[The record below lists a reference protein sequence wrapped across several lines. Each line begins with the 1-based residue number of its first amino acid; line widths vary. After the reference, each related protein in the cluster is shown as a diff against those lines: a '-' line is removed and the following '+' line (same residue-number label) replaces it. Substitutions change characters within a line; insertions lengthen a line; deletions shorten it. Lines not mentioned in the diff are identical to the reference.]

1 MRWSLTAVWPIS
13 LGALVMWHPEQSFSP
28 RFAMGMPHAGSAW
41 HFSQRDCA
49 NAVSRLH
56 GAVNRRIFQPLFPR
70 WPESE
75 VPITH
80 ITNGVHV
87 PSWDSAWADGLW
99 TGACD
104 PFAERV
110 VLEFHH
116 LVWDH
121 VLKDIGC
128 SLRPGGTS
136 RNGSHSFHVLR
147 IAAGNA

>member
-1 MRWSLTAVWPIS
+1 MRHRLEIEPATR
-13 LGALVMWHPEQSFSP
+13 
-28 RFAMGMPHAGSAW
+28 RFADLLAAHS
-41 HFSQRDCA
+41 
-49 NAVSRLH
+49 VKE
-56 GAVNRRIFQPLFPR
+56 I
-70 WPESE
+70 
-75 VPITH
+75 
-80 ITNGVHV
+80 
-87 PSWDSAWADGLW
+87 GLW